1 MKVHARTGV
10 AIWGCVIAVGLC
22 VGCSSKFKPSP
33 SGPGVPRISN
43 LRIEPR
49 EVERGEQATL
59 RFDFRDTDGDIVD
72 VYLGLKRKVQD
83 FTISKGLRPEVISR
97 GRYLGQSEGTAE
109 ETITVSGER
118 RLTPLT
124 VEKRE
129 YTGQVEPAR
138 SPSEHGT
145 RLYEVFVVDENGQ
158 VSNRLEAQVTV
169 R

>member
-33 SGPGVPRISN
+33 SGSGVPRISN

-145 RLYEVFVVDENGQ
+145 RLYEVFVVDEKGQ